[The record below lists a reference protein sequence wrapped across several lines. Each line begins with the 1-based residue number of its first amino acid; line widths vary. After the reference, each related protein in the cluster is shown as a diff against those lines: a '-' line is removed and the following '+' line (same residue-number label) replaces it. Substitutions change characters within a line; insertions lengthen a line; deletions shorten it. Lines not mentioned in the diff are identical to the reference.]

1 MKYKRYV
8 LCGLVAILMLGISS
22 VAVQAQEARWGVGA
36 FADYS
41 KPYLRLAD
49 RWSASGKFG
58 GMLQYAPSTATT
70 IEIEYH
76 YMKMDNGKPASLP
89 FMYNTTG
96 TEVENVKGKSEITFN
111 SIVVNALVFPGD
123 ENSQRGFKAN
133 DFRFFVLVG
142 GGIYRYK
149 AVNEDLIYPNQTTDP
164 IDMSMVMDPQI
175 DQRFAYGMNLGAGVE
190 AFVTPN
196 LAIDLRARA
205 NMVIGEIRPV
215 LYYDLEKIR
224 PLSTLDVGA
233 GIKFYFWR

>member
-41 KPYLRLAD
+41 KPYLGLAD
-49 RWSASGKFG
+49 RWSSTGKFG
-58 GMLQYAPSTATT
+58 GMIQYATSTATT
-70 IEIEYH
+70 IEVEYH
-76 YMKMDNGKPASLP
+76 YMKMNDGKPASLP
-89 FMYNTTG
+89 FTYVTTG
-96 TEVENVKGKSEITFN
+96 EEVENVDGKSEITFN

-123 ENSQRGFKAN
+123 ENSQRGYKAN

-149 AVNEDLIYPNQTTDP
+149 AVNENLIYPNQTTLP
-164 IDMSMVMDPQI
+164 IDMDNVMDAQI
-175 DQRFAYGMNLGAGVE
+175 DERYAYGMNIGAGVE

-196 LAIDLRARA
+196 IALDLRVRT
-205 NMVIGEIRPV
+205 NMIIGELRPL
-215 LYYDLEKIR
+215 LYYDLEKVR